1 MNSEMWARMH
11 GATVH
16 FPIALMLGSG
26 ALDALGF
33 FFPGLAI
40 RRGLHVASYWM
51 TILGALGTAP
61 VVVSGL
67 VMSKGVVL
75 GHDAL
80 RYHHL
85 FAWPAFALIVG
96 IAVWRA
102 FAGDFST
109 KGAPAAYV
117 ATVGFAAAL
126 IMGAGYWGGE
136 MALGH

>member
-1 MNSEMWARMH
+1 
-11 GATVH
+11 V
-16 FPIALMLGSG
+16 
-26 ALDALGF
+26 
-33 FFPGLAI
+33 
-40 RRGLHVASYWM
+40 
-51 TILGALGTAP
+51 P

-85 FAWPAFALIVG
+85 FVWPSFALIVG
-96 IAVWRA
+96 IAVWRSL
-102 FAGDFST
+102 AGDLST
-109 KGAPAAYV
+109 KGVPVAYI
-117 ATVGFAAAL
+117 ATIGLAAAL